1 MTDETSSRVTSQKSE
16 YFFEHIKDAI
26 VTLRL
31 GRQRPDN
38 KRILK
43 LVQRSAAT
51 NIDQDYM
58 DQILQEM
65 VTNNL
70 IYNKPTESRPSYYV
84 TGKKC
89 DSNVNASNTDNPE
102 YKTDNDPDEPEPLHA
117 IVTPNNK
124 LDERPED
131 LDKTPLQSQRFMSL
145 KEEFLTLKNFVI
157 GEINKISE
165 KLKTSTHP
173 NNEHALCQE

>member
-1 MTDETSSRVTSQKSE
+1 MNDETCCRMTSQESE

-26 VTLRL
+26 ATLRL

-43 LVQRSAAT
+43 VVQRSTAT
-51 NIDQDYM
+51 NIDQDYI

-84 TGKKC
+84 TGKNG
-89 DSNVNASNTDNPE
+89 DSNVDTNNTDNPE
-102 YKTDNDPDEPEPLHA
+102 CMTDNDSDEPGALHA
-117 IVTPNNK
+117 IVTPNSK
-124 LDERPED
+124 CDERPEN
-131 LDKTPLQSQRFMSL
+131 LEKTPSPKLVFYVTKSRVFNSQKFCYR
-145 KEEFLTLKNFVI
+145 KN
-157 GEINKISE
+157 
-165 KLKTSTHP
+165 
-173 NNEHALCQE
+173 